1 MPTLRATFGSLG
13 IGAPGHG
20 RDLAAASAAWNWP
33 GGPCPFQALRGLARA
48 KLLETCLMAMPT
60 LRATF
65 GSLGIGAPGHGRDLA
80 AASAASDG
88 IGLEVLAPARLFEF
102 WLGPNS

>member
-1 MPTLRATFGSLG
+1 
-13 IGAPGHG
+13 
-20 RDLAAASAAWNWP
+20 
-33 GGPCPFQALRGLARA
+33 
-48 KLLETCLMAMPT
+48 MPT